1 MLCFSRRSICF
12 LALGFA
18 QLTCAAQQ
26 SYPPQKAAAT
36 PVAVVSPPVRPIS
49 TELRGDIM
57 MAEKR
62 YMKAI
67 EWYQMGDSHSALLAN
82 KIGIAYHQMHLLAL
96 AKKKY
101 QQAIKLNPK
110 YADAINNLG
119 TIYYSEKRYRQATNY
134 YRRAMHCSPSPSATI
149 AANIG
154 SAYFARKKYGDA
166 AEWYEK
172 AVRIDPDI
180 FERHSSAGTIMR
192 ERTIEERALFHLS
205 LAKTYAKYGIND
217 RALAYLRLALN
228 EGVKNPGKIPTMPE
242 FAGLRK
248 DLRFQQ
254 MMALQN

>member
-1 MLCFSRRSICF
+1 MFCFSHRSLCL
-12 LALGFA
+12 LAIGFVPLACSA
-18 QLTCAAQQ
+18 QRTQQ
-26 SYPPQKAAAT
+26 PPKAAIT
-36 PVAVVSPPVRPIS
+36 PVSAVSPPVRPVS
-49 TELRGDIM
+49 NELHGDIM
-57 MAEKR
+57 MAER
-62 YMKAI
+62 HYFKAI
-67 EWYQMGDSHSALLAN
+67 EWYRMGDPQSPLLAN
-82 KIGIAYHQMHLLAL
+82 KIGLAYHQMHLLGL
-96 AKKKY
+96 AKKNY
-101 QQAIKLNPK
+101 ERAVKLNPK

-119 TIYYSEKRYRQATNY
+119 TIYYSEKRYKQATKY
-134 YRRAMHCSPSPSATI
+134 YRRAMRCSESPSATI

-180 FERHSSAGTIMR
+180 FERHSTSGTIMR

-217 RALAYLRLALN
+217 RALDYLRLALR
-228 EGVKNPGKIPTMPE
+228 EGVKNPNKIPTMPE

-254 MMALQN
+254 LLALQN